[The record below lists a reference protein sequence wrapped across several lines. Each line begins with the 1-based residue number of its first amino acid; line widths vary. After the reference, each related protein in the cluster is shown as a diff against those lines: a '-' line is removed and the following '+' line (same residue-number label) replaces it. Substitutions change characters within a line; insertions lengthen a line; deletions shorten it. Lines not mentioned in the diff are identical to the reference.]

1 MRKLLAAITVG
12 LWLSASLAGQ
22 TGEFTKDSLDY
33 VLDLPTSSWRAVQR
47 LDGHEHVEFVNG
59 ADYVNGHLRMRKR
72 FVTANTGP
80 EGLFGYDEKWELR
93 RLPGYVACNNGSGTD
108 FGGYLK
114 GKVFSYQFVSRGM
127 NMDARIY
134 YLRVN
139 KRVFY
144 ALHFTVAS
152 TKLHGLRDQMD
163 SIARSFRLK

>member
-1 MRKLLAAITVG
+1 MRKILAAITVG
-12 LWLSASLAGQ
+12 LWLSAILVGQ
-22 TGEFTKDSLDY
+22 TREFTSASLDY

-72 FVTANTGP
+72 FVTAKTGP

-93 RLPGYVACNNGSGTD
+93 RLPGYVACNNGSGAD
-108 FGGYLK
+108 IVGHLK
-114 GKVFSYQFVSRGM
+114 GRVFSYQFVSRGV

-134 YLRVN
+134 YLRLN
-139 KRVFY
+139 KHVFY

-152 TKLHGLRDQMD
+152 TKLQGLKNEMD